1 MKETKS
7 LSVIN
12 QMNMLYLYSGF
23 AWIAGGIC
31 MFFDGILPT
40 ILEII
45 AMLVIIVTHIFV
57 MKAKKEAQDELSI
70 KNYDKARSHAMT
82 YMHIVCFLIIIALQ
96 VVGTFLSDSAM
107 SIDVKGLL
115 IPCFFL
121 GIGIEYIITGLLFR
135 KYERDG
141 EECIY

>member
-1 MKETKS
+1 MKENKS
-7 LSVIN
+7 LSVLN

-23 AWIAGGIC
+23 AWIVGGIC
-31 MFFDGILPT
+31 MLFEGILPT
-40 ILEII
+40 ILEIF
-45 AMLVIIVTHIFV
+45 AMLVIIITHIFV
-57 MKAKKEAQDELSI
+57 MKAKKEEQDELSI

-82 YMHIVCFLIIIALQ
+82 YMHIVCFVIIIALQ
-96 VVGTFLSDSAM
+96 LIGTFLSDAL

-115 IPCFFL
+115 VPCFFL

>member
-1 MKETKS
+1 
-7 LSVIN
+7 
-12 QMNMLYLYSGF
+12 MNPG
-23 AWIAGGIC
+23 
-31 MFFDGILPT
+31 T
-40 ILEII
+40 IVL
-45 AMLVIIVTHIFV
+45 LVIIAITIAAMVALYFFGKKTQ
-57 MKAKKEAQDELSI
+57 AKKEEQDELSI

-82 YMHIVCFLIIIALQ
+82 YMHIVCFVIIIALQ
-96 VVGTFLSDSAM
+96 LIGTFLSDDL

-115 IPCFFL
+115 VPCFFL

>member
-1 MKETKS
+1 MKDTKS
-7 LSVIN
+7 LSVLN

-23 AWIAGGIC
+23 AWIVGGIC
-31 MFFDGILPT
+31 MLFEGILPT
-40 ILEII
+40 ILEIF
-45 AMLVIIVTHIFV
+45 AMLVIIITHIFV
-57 MKAKKEAQDELSI
+57 MKAKKEEQDELSI

-82 YMHIVCFLIIIALQ
+82 YMHIVCFVIIIALQ
-96 VVGTFLSDSAM
+96 LIGTFLTDNLG
-107 SIDVKGLL
+107 IDVKGLL
-115 IPCFFL
+115 VPCFFL

>member
-1 MKETKS
+1 MKENKS
-7 LSVIN
+7 LSVLN

-23 AWIAGGIC
+23 AWIVGGIC
-31 MFFDGILPT
+31 MLFKGILPT
-40 ILEII
+40 ILEIF
-45 AMLVIIVTHIFV
+45 AMLVIIITHIFV
-57 MKAKKEAQDELSI
+57 MKAKKEEQDELSI

-82 YMHIVCFLIIIALQ
+82 YMHIVCFVIIIALQ
-96 VVGTFLSDSAM
+96 LIDTFLSDDL

-115 IPCFFL
+115 VPCFFL

>member
-1 MKETKS
+1 MKENKS
-7 LSVIN
+7 LSVLN

-23 AWIAGGIC
+23 AWIVGGVC
-31 MFFDGILPT
+31 MLFEGILPT
-40 ILEII
+40 ILEIF
-45 AMLVIIVTHIFV
+45 AMLVIIITHIFV
-57 MKAKKEAQDELSI
+57 MKAKKEEQDELSI

-82 YMHIVCFLIIIALQ
+82 YMHIACFVIIIALQ
-96 VVGTFLSDSAM
+96 LIGTFLSDDL

-115 IPCFFL
+115 VPCFFL